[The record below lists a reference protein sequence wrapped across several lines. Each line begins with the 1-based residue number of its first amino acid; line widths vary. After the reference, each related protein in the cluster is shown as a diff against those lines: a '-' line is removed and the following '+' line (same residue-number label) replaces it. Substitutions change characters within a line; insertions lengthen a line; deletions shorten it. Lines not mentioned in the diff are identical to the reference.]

1 MGNNNSKASRR
12 RKTTR
17 ALKKNDII
25 SPTPADIDIAQSV
38 VPLPISDI
46 ATSLGLRSNE
56 VDLYGP
62 TKAKVKLNVLDRL
75 GGDNA
80 PNGRYTSVFISSYL
94 CTICGSSD
102 GRLWKIFHTSSRSP
116 FIRSWTVFLGF
127 IH

>member
-75 GGDNA
+75 GGDSA

-94 CTICGSSD
+94 
-102 GRLWKIFHTSSRSP
+102 LHY
-116 FIRSWTVFLGF
+116 L
-127 IH
+127 